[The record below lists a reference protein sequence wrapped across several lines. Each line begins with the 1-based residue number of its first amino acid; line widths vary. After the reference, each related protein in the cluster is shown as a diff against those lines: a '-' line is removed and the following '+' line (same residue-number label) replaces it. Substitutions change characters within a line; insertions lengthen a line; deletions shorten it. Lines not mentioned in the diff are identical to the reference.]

1 MIASGHD
8 PVSLR
13 LAEIGREFDHG
24 MALKLDRIEAA
35 LDALGRPQDRLP
47 PVLHVAGTNGK
58 GSTCAF
64 LRAMT
69 EAAGLRA
76 HVFTSPHLITPNE
89 RVRLAGTLA
98 SDATFIAAID
108 RVASLG
114 MTLPYF
120 EVLTAAAFLMFAETP
135 ADVLILEVGLG
146 GKFDATNVVAKPATT
161 TIAPIALDHTAI
173 LGDTLDLI
181 AGEKAGILKR
191 GAPAV
196 IARQP
201 DPVMAVIEAR
211 ADEVGAPLFR
221 CGVEWDGWTA
231 NGRLAVQTEDRFL
244 DLPAP
249 NLIGAHQFD
258 NAALAAATLLA
269 WDGGRFDDDAFARG
283 VTSASWPGRMQRLA
297 HGALADIAHAGGA
310 DLWLDGGHNPHGA
323 LALAATLRDLHA
335 RAPRPLVLIA
345 GMLTTKDADGFFAPL
360 AGLVDA
366 LIAVPVDSSSA
377 SYAPNDLAVIATRH
391 GIQSSSAPT
400 LIDAVKNAAALPKYH
415 GGEPP
420 RILICGSLYLA
431 GDALALSGG
440 VE

>member
-1 MIASGHD
+1 MIFSGRD

-13 LAEIGREFDHG
+13 LAEIGHEFGHG

-35 LDALGRPQDRLP
+35 LEALGQPHDRLP

-76 HVFTSPHLITPNE
+76 HVFTSPHLIFPNE
-89 RVRLAGTLA
+89 RVRLAGALA
-98 SDATFIAAID
+98 SDETFIAAID
-108 RVASLG
+108 HVAALG

-146 GKFDATNVVAKPATT
+146 GRFDATNVIKRPATT

-173 LGDTLDLI
+173 LGGTLSLI

-196 IARQP
+196 ISRQSE
-201 DPVMAVIEAR
+201 DAMAVIEAR
-211 ADEVGAPLFR
+211 AEAVGAPLFR
-221 CGVEWDGWTA
+221 CGVEWDAWRA
-231 NGRLAVQTEDRFL
+231 NGRLAVQTGDRFL
-244 DLPAP
+244 DFPAP

-258 NAALAAATLLA
+258 NAALAVATLLA
-269 WDGGRFDDDAFARG
+269 WDGARFDDSALVRG
-283 VTSASWPGRMQRLA
+283 VTSAHWPGRMQRLTK
-297 HGALADIAHAGGA
+297 GALADIANARGA
-310 DLWLDGGHNPHGA
+310 ELWLDGGHNPHGA
-323 LALAATLRDLHA
+323 LALAETLRDLDS

-345 GMLTTKDADGFFAPL
+345 GMLTTKDVDGFLAPL
-360 AGLVDA
+360 APLTHK
-366 LIAVPVDSSSA
+366 LIAVPVASSA
-377 SYAPNDLAVIATRH
+377 ASYEAAPLAAIAARN
-391 GIQSSSAPT
+391 GIASLSAAS
-400 LIDAVKNAAALPKYH
+400 LVDAMKNAAALP
-415 GGEPP
+415 GEPP

-431 GDALALSGG
+431 GEALALSGG
-440 VE
+440 VS

>member
-1 MIASGHD
+1 MIISGRD

-13 LAEIGREFDHG
+13 LAEIGQEFGHG

-35 LDALGRPQDRLP
+35 LEALGRPQDRLP

-69 EAAGLRA
+69 EAAGMRA
-76 HVFTSPHLITPNE
+76 HVFTSPHLIVPNE

-98 SDATFIAAID
+98 SDEVFITAID
-108 RVASLG
+108 RVAALG

-120 EVLTAAAFLMFAETP
+120 EVLTAAALLMFSESP

-146 GKFDATNVVAKPATT
+146 GRFDATNVIANPAATV
-161 TIAPIALDHTAI
+161 IAPIALDHTAI
-173 LGDTLDLI
+173 LGDTLTLI

-196 IARQP
+196 VARQP
-201 DPVMAVIEAR
+201 EEATAVIEAR
-211 ADEVGAPLFR
+211 AADVGAPLFR
-221 CGVEWDGWTA
+221 CGVDWDAWRA
-231 NGRLAVQTEDRFL
+231 NGRLAVQTQDRFL

-249 NLIGAHQFD
+249 NLAGAHQFD

-269 WDGGRFDDDAFARG
+269 WDGARFDDDALTRG
-283 VTSASWPGRMQRLA
+283 VTTADWPGRMQRLTQ
-297 HGALADIAHAGGA
+297 GPLADIAHARGA
-310 DLWLDGGHNPHGA
+310 ELWLDGGHNPHGA

-335 RAPRPLVLIA
+335 RAPRPLVLIT
-345 GMLTTKDADGFFAPL
+345 GMLTTKDVDGFLAPL
-360 AGLVDA
+360 APLTQT
-366 LIAVPVDSSSA
+366 LIAVPVTSSA
-377 SYAPNDLAVIATRH
+377 ASYEAEPLAAIAARN
-391 GIQSSSAPT
+391 GIASSTAAS
-400 LIDAVKNAAALPKYH
+400 LVDAMKNAAALQ
-415 GGEPP
+415 GEPP
-420 RILICGSLYLA
+420 RIVICGSLYLA

-440 VE
+440 VA